1 MAAGA
6 PPVSFS
12 AVDSGLEVSVI
23 ENMSEFRDRYGSW
36 ALIAGAS
43 EGVGLAFA
51 RALAAQQVNVVLL
64 SRRQS
69 VLTEVAADL
78 EATWG
83 ITTRTVAIDLS
94 ESDAAQT
101 IVVQTAD
108 LEVGLFIYCAGA
120 DPNFTDFLEVPLEA
134 AESMV
139 VRNCLVPLQL
149 CHHLAQ
155 PMVER
160 GRGGII
166 LVSSGAAL
174 VGARRMVAYS
184 ASKAFDLVL
193 GEALWAELHEKG
205 VDVLSLVLGV
215 TDTPALRRLL
225 AEKGNLASADDGT
238 PIPGAATP
246 EEVVFDAFE
255 NLADGPTWF
264 MGELLREASKAL
276 GGMGRNEA
284 ARVMLK
290 AGAGVMDQ
298 KIS

>member
-1 MAAGA
+1 MVGT
-6 PPVSFS
+6 
-12 AVDSGLEVSVI
+12 
-23 ENMSEFRDRYGSW
+23 MSEFKDRYGSW
-36 ALIAGAS
+36 AVIAGAS

-51 RALAAQQVNVVLL
+51 HALAERQVNVVLL
-64 SRRQS
+64 SRRPS
-69 VLTEVAADL
+69 VLDEVAADL
-78 EATWG
+78 QTKWG
-83 ITTRTVAIDLS
+83 IAARTLAIDLADPDAARTVA
-94 ESDAAQT
+94 ER
-101 IVVQTAD
+101 TAD

-120 DPNFTDFLEVPLEA
+120 DPNFGPFLEAPLSA

-139 VRNCLVPLQL
+139 VRNCLVPTQL

-174 VGARRMVAYS
+174 VGARRMVAYG

-193 GEALWAELHEKG
+193 GEALWAELHDQG

-225 AEKGNLASADDGT
+225 AEKGNLSSADDGT
-238 PIPGAATP
+238 PIPGSATP
-246 EEVVFDAFE
+246 EEVVADAFD
-255 NLADGPTWF
+255 NLSAGPTWF
-264 MGELLREASKAL
+264 VGELLREGSKAL
-276 GGMGRNEA
+276 GGMARSDA
-284 ARVMLK
+284 ARIMLD

-298 KIS
+298 KLS

>member
-1 MAAGA
+1 
-6 PPVSFS
+6 
-12 AVDSGLEVSVI
+12 
-23 ENMSEFRDRYGSW
+23 MSEFRDRYGSW

-69 VLTEVAADL
+69 VLDEQAAEL
-78 EATWG
+78 EDTWG
-83 ITTRTVAIDLS
+83 IATRTIALDLS
-94 ESDAAQT
+94 GTHAAPT
-101 IVVQTAD
+101 IAEQTAD
-108 LEVGLFIYCAGA
+108 LEIGMFIYCAGA
-120 DPNFTDFLEVPLEA
+120 DPNFGHFLDAPVEA

-139 VRNCLVPLQL
+139 LRNCLVPVQL

-193 GEALWAELHEKG
+193 GEALWAELHDKG

-246 EEVVFDAFE
+246 EEVVAEAFE
-255 NLADGPTWF
+255 HLLTGPTWF
-264 MGELLREASKAL
+264 VGELLREGSKAL

-284 ARVMLK
+284 ARIMLN

-298 KIS
+298 KLS

>member
-1 MAAGA
+1 M
-6 PPVSFS
+6 
-12 AVDSGLEVSVI
+12 I

-51 RALAAQQVNVVLL
+51 RALAAQQVNVALL

-83 ITTRTVAIDLS
+83 ITTRTMAIDLS
-94 ESDAAQT
+94 ESEAAQT
-101 IVVQTAD
+101 IVEQTAD

-120 DPNFTDFLEVPLEA
+120 DPYFIDFLEAPLEA

-139 VRNCLVPLQL
+139 VRNCLVPMQL

-264 MGELLREASKAL
+264 MGELLQEGSKAL

>member
-1 MAAGA
+1 MG
-6 PPVSFS
+6 
-12 AVDSGLEVSVI
+12 
-23 ENMSEFRDRYGSW
+23 EFTDRYGSW
-36 ALIAGAS
+36 ALVAGAS

-69 VLTEVAADL
+69 VLEAEAAQL
-78 EATWG
+78 EDMWG
-83 ITTRTVAIDLS
+83 IETRILAIDLS
-94 ESDAAQT
+94 DADAARV
-101 IVVQTAD
+101 IAERTAD
-108 LEVGLFIYCAGA
+108 LEIGMFIYCAGA
-120 DPNFTDFLEVPLEA
+120 DPNFVHFLDAPVEA

-139 VRNCLVPLQL
+139 LRNCLVPIQL

-193 GEALWAELHEKG
+193 GEALWAELHDKG
-205 VDVLSLVLGV
+205 VDVLSLVLGL

-225 AEKGNLASADDGT
+225 VEKGNLANAEDDVV
-238 PIPGAATP
+238 IPGASTP
-246 EEVVFDAFE
+246 EEVVGEALE
-255 NLADGPTWF
+255 NLATGPTWF
-264 MGELLREASKAL
+264 VGEVLREGSKAL
-276 GGMGRNEA
+276 GGMARNDA
-284 ARVMLK
+284 VRVMLQ

-298 KIS
+298 KLG